1 MRKYAI
7 MSAFGL
13 ALVVCTG
20 QQSEAGCLLGWLFPG
35 CGGPQTCC
43 YSAPLPSCCPTTCG
57 YATGCSTC
65 GVATGC
71 SSCYGGS
78 SCNSCASYS
87 GCSSCGGCSSC
98 SGCSSCGSYGSASPG
113 YSSPCGPGG
122 CGMTSVTLP
131 NATVMY
137 EMPASRGFFSVDA
150 PRSAATV
157 QAVPQWSAIPVTQT
171 IGSQS
176 SSANSGWEPLGTV
189 R

>member
-1 MRKYAI
+1 
-7 MSAFGL
+7 
-13 ALVVCTG
+13 
-20 QQSEAGCLLGWLFPG
+20 
-35 CGGPQTCC
+35 
-43 YSAPLPSCCPTTCG
+43 
-57 YATGCSTC
+57 
-65 GVATGC
+65 
-71 SSCYGGS
+71 
-78 SCNSCASYS
+78 
-87 GCSSCGGCSSC
+87 
-98 SGCSSCGSYGSASPG
+98 
-113 YSSPCGPGG
+113 
-122 CGMTSVTLP
+122 MTSVTLP